1 MGSIRLNCTDVVLQ
15 PQSDAQQL
23 QRSLYCGYYQARC
36 NGSSTTN
43 QYAAGF
49 DWRGSNVSRFAP
61 DLYYN
66 DTWGLPR
73 NEAPT
78 VYQRVPQVGGAK
90 YVWQFRAAN
99 ARCSTAVC
107 LFLSCSASFCTCV
120 LGGWRHVYM

>member
-1 MGSIRLNCTDVVLQ
+1 LQVGGIKLNCTDMVLQ
-15 PQSDAQQL
+15 QQADATEL
-23 QRSLYCGYYQARC
+23 QRTLYCGYHQARC

-49 DWRGSNVSRFAP
+49 DWRGSNVSSFAP

-78 VYQRVPQVGGAK
+78 VYQRVPQVRSTYEYGA
-90 YVWQFRAAN
+90 AA
-99 ARCSTAVC
+99 ADVC
-107 LFLSCSASFCTCV
+107 CDFCY
-120 LGGWRHVYM
+120 LDLYLWGLLPGA